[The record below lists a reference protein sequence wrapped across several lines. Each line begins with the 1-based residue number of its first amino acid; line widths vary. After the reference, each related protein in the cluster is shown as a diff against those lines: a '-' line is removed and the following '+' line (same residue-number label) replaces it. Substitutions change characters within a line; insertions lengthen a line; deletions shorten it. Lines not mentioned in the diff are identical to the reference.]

1 MTLISFFYLESWGNH
16 NTTLRIFVLPN
27 SPNFMTPYILFV
39 LMLFFTGGFVITYYL
54 TPVIMNVVKI
64 LRLFEKRNER
74 SSHNQMVPSFGGISF
89 FIVFVLALSFA
100 EQFFITGR
108 AYYMIPAALIIFMIG
123 LKDDLTGVG
132 PRNKIIGQI
141 LATTLLFLS
150 SDFQITQLYDFI
162 GIYDISIWISIP
174 LAFAVVI
181 FFINA
186 YNLIDGID
194 GLSSSLATFYFVFF
208 AILYYYRQDYTMM
221 MVCMAFVGM
230 FMAFLRYNLSSDK
243 KIFMGDTGSMF
254 IGFIISAFVIEIMAS
269 DYPTYIKNIPPNN
282 LPHLLI
288 GMLYIPVFDS
298 IRIFIAR
305 ASEGKSPFAPDRTH
319 IHHLLMDYHGWN
331 HRKTASTIVVMNI
344 GICLLVWQSTVHA
357 PQWAVVSVLLGIG
370 IILSL
375 YLRNLRRI
383 IEVRKVVKAKKES
396 KN

>member
-1 MTLISFFYLESWGNH
+1 
-16 NTTLRIFVLPN
+16 
-27 SPNFMTPYILFV
+27 MTPYILFV

-74 SSHNQMVPSFGGISF
+74 SSHNLMVPSFGGISF

-132 PRNKIIGQI
+132 PRNKIIGQL
-141 LATTLLFLS
+141 LATTILFLS

-208 AILYYYRQDYTMM
+208 AVLYYNRQDYTMM

-331 HRKTASTIVVMNI
+331 HRKTAS
-344 GICLLVWQSTVHA
+344 
-357 PQWAVVSVLLGIG
+357 
-370 IILSL
+370 
-375 YLRNLRRI
+375 
-383 IEVRKVVKAKKES
+383 
-396 KN
+396 

>member
-1 MTLISFFYLESWGNH
+1 
-16 NTTLRIFVLPN
+16 
-27 SPNFMTPYILFV
+27 MTPYILFI

>member
-1 MTLISFFYLESWGNH
+1 MTL
-16 NTTLRIFVLPN
+16 
-27 SPNFMTPYILFV
+27 YILFV

-54 TPVIMNVVKI
+54 TPVVMNVVKVR
-64 LRLFEKRNER
+64 RLFEKRNER
-74 SSHNQMVPSFGGISF
+74 SSHSQMVPSFGGISF

-108 AYYMIPAALIIFMIG
+108 AYYMIPASLIIFMIG

-132 PRNKIIGQI
+132 PRNKIIGQL
-141 LATTLLFLS
+141 LATTILFLS
-150 SDFQITQLYDFI
+150 SDFQITQLNGFL
-162 GIYDISIWISIP
+162 GIHDIYLWVSIP

-194 GLSSSLATFYFVFF
+194 GLSSSLACYFF
-208 AILYYYRQDYTMM
+208 AFFAWFYLERQDYTMM

-230 FMAFLRYNLSSDK
+230 FLAFLRYNLSTDK

-254 IGFIISAFVIEIMAS
+254 IGFILSALVIEVMAS
-269 DYPTYIKNIPPNN
+269 DYPTYIKTMQPSNV
-282 LPHLLI
+282 PHLLI

-331 HRKTASTIVVMNI
+331 HRKTASTIVVMNV
-344 GICLLVWQSTVHA
+344 GICLLVWQTAVHA
-357 PQWAVVSVLLGIG
+357 PQWLVVTVLLGIG
-370 IILSL
+370 IGLSL
-375 YLRNLRRI
+375 YLRNLRRV

>member
-141 LATTLLFLS
+141 LATTLLF
-150 SDFQITQLYDFI
+150 
-162 GIYDISIWISIP
+162 
-174 LAFAVVI
+174 
-181 FFINA
+181 
-186 YNLIDGID
+186 
-194 GLSSSLATFYFVFF
+194 FV
-208 AILYYYRQDYTMM
+208 
-221 MVCMAFVGM
+221 
-230 FMAFLRYNLSSDK
+230 LRFSNY
-243 KIFMGDTGSMF
+243 
-254 IGFIISAFVIEIMAS
+254 
-269 DYPTYIKNIPPNN
+269 
-282 LPHLLI
+282 
-288 GMLYIPVFDS
+288 
-298 IRIFIAR
+298 
-305 ASEGKSPFAPDRTH
+305 
-319 IHHLLMDYHGWN
+319 
-331 HRKTASTIVVMNI
+331 STIWFYRDLWYFNMDLYSFGVR
-344 GICLLVWQSTVHA
+344 GSYFLYQCL
-357 PQWAVVSVLLGIG
+357 
-370 IILSL
+370 
-375 YLRNLRRI
+375 
-383 IEVRKVVKAKKES
+383 
-396 KN
+396 

>member
-331 HRKTASTIVVMNI
+331 HRKTASTIVVINI